1 MSSPHSHP
9 IDRRRRATACLLA
22 ASTLAALSVSRADG
36 AAPAWNPG
44 PSVERILQEAVRHP
58 GAYRKLEVLCDQ
70 IGHRLSGSA
79 ALDRAVRWAVD
90 ALKADGLASVRAEPV
105 KVPHWVRGH
114 ESLALLTPNHERLP
128 VLGLGGSVGTPP
140 GGLEAEVVVVRD
152 EAELKALGP
161 LVRGRIL
168 LFNNAMPRYSEE
180 KGSGYGDAV
189 RFRWGGARLAAT
201 HGAVAAL
208 IRSVTAHSLRSP
220 HTGSMGYGDAARKIP
235 AAAVTIEDA
244 DRLDRLFRAARAASR
259 PLPRVHLT
267 MGAETLP
274 DAPSANVVAELPG
287 SEHPEEI
294 VLIGAHLDSWD
305 VGQGAHDDGAGTV
318 TVMEA
323 VALLKRLGIRPRRTI
338 RVVLFTN
345 EENGLAGGKQYAVA
359 HAAEVPRHVA
369 AIESDSG
376 GFAPTGFGVEHI
388 DKKRMPALEKAM
400 AEHLPLLAPA
410 AGRRGAIRLFPGH
423 SGADLIPLKKAGVVS
438 MELFTEGRHYFDY
451 HHTQADTLDKVNP
464 SELARCVGVM
474 AAMAFLIADA
484 PGRLDQ
490 AR

>member
-1 MSSPHSHP
+1 MSSRHVS
-9 IDRRRRATACLLA
+9 ACLLV
-22 ASTLAALSVSRADG
+22 AALAMPATARAHGPDTS
-36 AAPAWNPG
+36 WNPR
-44 PSVERILQEAVRHP
+44 PTVERILQEAVKNP

-79 ALDRAVRWAVD
+79 ALDRAVRWAVE
-90 ALKADGLASVRAEPV
+90 ALKVDGLSGVRAEPV

-140 GGLEAEVVVVRD
+140 GGLEAEVVVARD

-161 LVRGRIL
+161 LARGRIV
-168 LFNNAMPRYSEE
+168 LFNNAMPAYSEE

-189 RFRWGGARLAAT
+189 RFRWAGARMAAS
-201 HGAVAAL
+201 HGAVATL
-208 IRSVTAHSLRSP
+208 VRSVTAHSLRSP
-220 HTGSMGYGDAARKIP
+220 HTGNMGYGDAPRKIP
-235 AAAVTIEDA
+235 AAAVTVEDA
-244 DRLDRLFRAARAASR
+244 ERLDRLFRSARAARR
-259 PLPRVHLT
+259 PLPRVHLV

-287 SEHPEEI
+287 REHPEEI

-305 VGQGAHDDGAGTV
+305 VGQGAHDDGAGSV

-345 EENGLAGGKQYAVA
+345 EENGLAGGKQYALT

-376 GFAPTGFGVEHI
+376 GFAPTGFGIEHL
-388 DKKRMPALEKAM
+388 DKARVPALVKTLS
-400 AEHLPLLAPA
+400 EHLPLLAPA
-410 AGRRGAIRLFPGH
+410 AGQKGVIRLFPGH

-451 HHTQADTLDKVNP
+451 HHTHADTLDKVNP
-464 SELARCVGVM
+464 SELARCVAVM
-474 AAMAFLIADA
+474 AAMAYLIADA
-484 PGRLDQ
+484 PGRLD
-490 AR
+490 RTH